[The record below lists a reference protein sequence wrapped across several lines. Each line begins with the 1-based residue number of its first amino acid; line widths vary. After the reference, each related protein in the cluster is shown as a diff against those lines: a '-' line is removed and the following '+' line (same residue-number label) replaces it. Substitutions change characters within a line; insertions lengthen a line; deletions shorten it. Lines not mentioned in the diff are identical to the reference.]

1 MDDAALLRASQ
12 RERSLYAELRESYR
26 VLATMLA
33 DGGAPLDPGRVAAE
47 RERADATAAALAKIA
62 AAIAPHRLAG
72 RPVAAEVREEW
83 RISAALAAE
92 AAEANAQ
99 LIALART
106 RQGDLRARLAQLGE
120 TRRVLRGYRP
130 PGKARSVSLERA

>member
-12 RERSLYAELRESYR
+12 RERSLYAELRASYGA
-26 VLATMLA
+26 LATMLG
-33 DGGAPLDPGRVAAE
+33 DEGTPLDPGRVTAE
-47 RERADATAAALAKIA
+47 RERADAATAALAKIA
-62 AAIAPHRLAG
+62 ATIAPHRLAG
-72 RPVAAEVREEW
+72 RRVAAEVREEW

-130 PGKARSVSLERA
+130 PGQARSVSLERA

>member
-12 RERSLYAELRESYR
+12 RERSLYAELCASYR
-26 VLATMLA
+26 ALAILLA
-33 DGGAPLDPGRVAAE
+33 DGTPLDPSRVAGE
-47 RERADATAAALAKIA
+47 RERADAAAATLAKVA
-62 AAIAPHRLAG
+62 AIIAPHRLGG
-72 RPVAAEVREEW
+72 RTVAAEVREEW
-83 RISAALAAE
+83 RVSATLAAE
-92 AAEANAQ
+92 AAEANAR

-106 RQGDLRARLAQLGE
+106 RQGDVRARLAELGA